1 MAAVAVAGLFGV
13 ATLIWS
19 DCLTFS
25 WIDLGFEATVDAL
38 IILNQIMI

>member
-1 MAAVAVAGLFGV
+1 MAGLFGV
-13 ATLIWS
+13 ATRTFS

-38 IILNQIMI
+38 IMLNQIMI